1 MASKSVFTI
10 GYEERTIEE
19 FVGRLKSH
27 NITVLIDVREI
38 PASRKPGFSKTKLT
52 EILRN
57 NDINYVHVKDLGSPK
72 HLREKLHRNND
83 YDSFFEEYRMYIDSK
98 SAILKELYEDVVSR
112 ETSCIMCMERL
123 PEYCHRK
130 IVAER
135 IKAID
140 GNGLV
145 IRHI

>member
-1 MASKSVFTI
+1 MASISVFTI
-10 GYEERTIEE
+10 GYEERTVEE
-19 FVGRLKSH
+19 FIGRLKRN
-27 NITVLIDVREI
+27 NIAVLIDVREI
-38 PASRKPGFSKTKLT
+38 PASRKPGFSKSRLS

-57 NDINYVHVKDLGSPK
+57 NGIDYVHMKDLGSPK
-72 HLREKLHRNND
+72 ALREKLHRNND
-83 YDSFFEEYRMYIDSK
+83 YESFFVEYRTYIDSK
-98 SAILKELYEDVVSR
+98 TEIVEELYKDVVSR

-130 IVAER
+130 IVAE
-135 IKAID
+135 KMKEID